1 MADKSMNPFNP
12 VEIWMD
18 TMVKVKEG
26 EDEKMVD
33 AKHYH
38 VRYIVGESED
48 KRFVDEGGKDIG
60 QMHEKT
66 VFTAPSIHK
75 IPGETFHY
83 NVSDVQR
90 VTGENNLDGKVKRL
104 TRAGQCHEHPLVE
117 VSFQS
122 SGIDCCAMTMEEA
135 DEQQVPVQYLSG
147 YLLGRSNG
155 LMKVAMTKTVL
166 ESGQEYYE
174 SVHIIPEAIVKDW
187 MCLEQAA

>member
-1 MADKSMNPFNP
+1 MAENSMNPFRP

-38 VRYIVGESED
+38 IRYLVGEGED
-48 KRFVDEGGKDIG
+48 KRFVDEGGNDVG
-60 QMHEKT
+60 QMQEKAL
-66 VFTAPSIHK
+66 FIAPSIHK

-83 NVSDVQR
+83 NMSDVER
-90 VTGENNLDGKVKRL
+90 VAGEDNLDGKVKRL
-104 TRAGQCHEHPLVE
+104 MRAGQCQEHPLVE

-122 SGIDCCAMTMEEA
+122 SGVDCCAMTKEEA

-155 LMKVAMTKTVL
+155 MMKVAMTKTVL

-174 SVHIIPEAIVKDW
+174 SVHIIPESIVKDW
-187 MCLEQAA
+187 ACLEQAA